1 MDAIHV
7 WDVASGRELAKLDRP
22 PVPLAL
28 ALTPD
33 GRRVALASSMRP
45 VRLWEVLTGREM
57 GNIPGHDAP
66 TLALAVSP
74 DGRVLATG
82 GSEGTVG
89 LWDLATGKELF
100 KRVGHDGPVLAVAFS
115 ADGRR
120 LISGSRDTT
129 ALIWDVAG
137 LLPEEPATRLEAAE
151 LEQLGVALASP
162 DGAAALQAVRRLAR
176 APEQA
181 LPYLRDHLGELPA
194 VEREQLT
201 RLLADLDA
209 DSFAKREA
217 ASAEL
222 ARLGKLAEAGLKRV
236 LERNP
241 SAEVRKRAEA
251 LLRKLD
257 DRQVSPATLQAVR
270 ALEVLESIATPEARK
285 LIAALAESSPE
296 SRVNEEARA
305 ALARLARR

>member
-1 MDAIHV
+1 MSRRQGIRLFFVLLVFAGGDAV
-7 WDVASGRELAKLDRP
+7 KGQNPAAAGGQAVRTDLYGD
-22 PVPLAL
+22 PLPEGAL
-28 ALTPD
+28 ARLSTVRLRHP
-33 GRRVALASSMRP
+33 GGVVALAY
-45 VRLWEVLTGREM
+45 
-57 GNIPGHDAP
+57 
-66 TLALAVSP
+66 SP

-89 LWDLATGKELF
+89 LWDLATGKELR
-100 KRVGHDGPVLAVAFS
+100 KLKGHDGAVLALAFS

-120 LISGSRDTT
+120 LISGGRDTT

-137 LLPEEPATRLEAAE
+137 ALPEEPAARPDAADVK
-151 LEQLGVALASP
+151 QLWVTLASP
-162 DGAAALQAVRRLAR
+162 DGMAALQAVHRLAR
-176 APEQA
+176 VPAQA
-181 LPYLRDHLGELPA
+181 LASLRDHLGKRPA
-194 VEREQLT
+194 AEREQLA

-236 LERNP
+236 LEKNP
-241 SAEVRKRAEA
+241 SAEARKRAEA

-257 DRQVSPATLQAVR
+257 DRLMSPATLQAVR
-270 ALEVLESIATPEARK
+270 ALEVLELIATPEARK
-285 LIAALAESSPE
+285 LIAALAENSAE
-296 SRVNEEARA
+296 ARVSEEARA